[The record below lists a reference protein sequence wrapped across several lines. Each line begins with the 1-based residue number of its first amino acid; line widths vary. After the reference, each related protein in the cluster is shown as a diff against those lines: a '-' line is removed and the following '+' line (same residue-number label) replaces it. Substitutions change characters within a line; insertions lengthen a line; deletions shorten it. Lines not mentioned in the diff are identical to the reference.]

1 MNKKFIN
8 PFAAVVKATTA
19 RGGDFPTENLF
30 TENNPHGYFSRQQLL
45 EYVSDKSD
53 YQQQKLA
60 MLFEYL
66 ANGYKLTSLPIP
78 SEDEYGNSILWATF
92 RPNGNRQSFRLFAT
106 DWLVRLLK
114 DYNSG
119 NLHGFQF
126 SPEIMAE
133 ELKKAE
139 Q

>member
-1 MNKKFIN
+1 MKKQFIN
-8 PFAAVVKATTA
+8 PFASIVKTTTA
-19 RGGDFPTENLF
+19 RGGVFPTENLF

-53 YQQQKLA
+53 YQQQKIAL
-60 MLFEYL
+60 LFESL
-66 ANGYKLTSLPIP
+66 ANEYRLSSLPIP
-78 SEDEYGNSILWATF
+78 LEDEYGNNILWATF
-92 RPNGNRQSFRLFAT
+92 RINGNRQSFRLFAT